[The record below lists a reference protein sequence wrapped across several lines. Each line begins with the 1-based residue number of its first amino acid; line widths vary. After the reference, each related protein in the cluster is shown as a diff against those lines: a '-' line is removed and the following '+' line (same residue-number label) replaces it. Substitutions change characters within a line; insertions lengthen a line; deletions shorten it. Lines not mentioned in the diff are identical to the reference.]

1 MKLVA
6 RRMTFWFFILNDVI
20 LKNSKARRDYEIL
33 ETLEAGLVLRGTEVK
48 SLRAG
53 KGQLREAY
61 ARVDRDG
68 QAWLH
73 NCHIDEYSHG
83 NVHNHNPLD
92 ARKLLLHRKQIDR
105 LRGIVEQKGHS
116 IIPLKF
122 YWKKGKVKVLLG
134 VGRGKRKFDK
144 RETIKK
150 RDSDRELRRATMHAM
165 KGN

>member
-1 MKLVA
+1 
-6 RRMTFWFFILNDVI
+6 MTFWFFIVKDLI

-68 QAWLH
+68 QALLH
-73 NCHIDEYSHG
+73 NCHIYEYSHG

-134 VGRGKRKFDK
+134 VGRGKGKFDK

-150 RDSDRELRRATMHAM
+150 RDADRELRRATMHAA

>member
-1 MKLVA
+1 
-6 RRMTFWFFILNDVI
+6 MTFWFFIVEDLI

-116 IIPLKF
+116 IIPIKF

-134 VGRGKRKFDK
+134 VGRGKGKFDK

-165 KGN
+165 KGT

>member
-1 MKLVA
+1 MEDL
-6 RRMTFWFFILNDVI
+6 I

-92 ARKLLLHRKQIDR
+92 TRKLLLHRKQIDR

-134 VGRGKRKFDK
+134 VGRGKGKFDK

>member
-1 MKLVA
+1 M
-6 RRMTFWFFILNDVI
+6 DSVI

-33 ETLEAGLVLRGTEVK
+33 ETMEAGLVLRGTEVK

-61 ARVDRDG
+61 AQVDRDG

-92 ARKLLLHRKQIDR
+92 PRKLLLHRKQIDQ
-105 LRGIVEQKGHS
+105 LQGIVQQKGHS

-122 YWKKGKVKVLLG
+122 YWKKGRVKVLLG
-134 VGRGKRKFDK
+134 VGRGKGKFDK
-144 RETIKK
+144 REAIRK
-150 RDSDRELRRATMHAM
+150 RDADRELRRATMHNM
-165 KGN
+165 KGK

>member
-1 MKLVA
+1 VEDL
-6 RRMTFWFFILNDVI
+6 I

-83 NVHNHNPLD
+83 NIHNHNPLD

-134 VGRGKRKFDK
+134 VGRGKGKFDK

-150 RDSDRELRRATMHAM
+150 RDSDLELRRATMNAM

>member
-1 MKLVA
+1 V
-6 RRMTFWFFILNDVI
+6 DSVI

-33 ETLEAGLVLRGTEVK
+33 ETMEAGLVLRGTEVK

-61 ARVDRDG
+61 AQVDRDG

-92 ARKLLLHRKQIDR
+92 PRKLLLHRKQIDQ
-105 LRGIVEQKGHS
+105 LQGIVQQKGHS

-122 YWKKGKVKVLLG
+122 YWKKGRVKVLLG
-134 VGRGKRKFDK
+134 VGRGKGKFDK
-144 RETIKK
+144 REAIRK
-150 RDSDRELRRATMHAM
+150 RDADRELRRATMHAM
-165 KGN
+165 KGK

>member
-1 MKLVA
+1 M
-6 RRMTFWFFILNDVI
+6 DSVI

-33 ETLEAGLVLRGTEVK
+33 ETMEAGLVLRGTEVK

-61 ARVDRDG
+61 AQVDRDG

-92 ARKLLLHRKQIDR
+92 PRKLLLHRKQIDQ
-105 LRGIVEQKGHS
+105 LQGIVQQKGHS

-122 YWKKGKVKVLLG
+122 YWKKGRVKVLLG
-134 VGRGKRKFDK
+134 VGRGKGKFDK
-144 RETIKK
+144 REAIRK
-150 RDSDRELRRATMHAM
+150 RDADRELRRATMHAM
-165 KGN
+165 KGK

>member
-1 MKLVA
+1 M
-6 RRMTFWFFILNDVI
+6 DSVI

-33 ETLEAGLVLRGTEVK
+33 ETMEAGLVLRGTEVK

-61 ARVDRDG
+61 AQVDCDG

-92 ARKLLLHRKQIDR
+92 PRKLLLHRKQIDQ
-105 LRGIVEQKGHS
+105 LQGIVQQKGHS

-122 YWKKGKVKVLLG
+122 YWKKGRVKVLLG
-134 VGRGKRKFDK
+134 VGRGKGKFDK
-144 RETIKK
+144 REAIRK
-150 RDSDRELRRATMHAM
+150 RDADRELRRATMHAM
-165 KGN
+165 KGK

>member
-1 MKLVA
+1 MEDL
-6 RRMTFWFFILNDVI
+6 I

-61 ARVDRDG
+61 ARVGRDG

-134 VGRGKRKFDK
+134 VGRGKGKFDK

-165 KGN
+165 RGN

>member
-1 MKLVA
+1 M
-6 RRMTFWFFILNDVI
+6 NNVI
-20 LKNSKARRDYEIL
+20 LKNSRARRDYEIL

-61 ARVDRDG
+61 ARVDGDG

-83 NVHNHNPLD
+83 NVHNHSPLD

-105 LRGIVEQKGHS
+105 LQSIVQQKGHS

-122 YWKKGKVKVLLG
+122 YWKKGTPNPLHG
-134 VGRGKRKFDK
+134 
-144 RETIKK
+144 
-150 RDSDRELRRATMHAM
+150 
-165 KGN
+165 

>member
-1 MKLVA
+1 MEDL
-6 RRMTFWFFILNDVI
+6 I

-83 NVHNHNPLD
+83 NIHNHNPLD

-134 VGRGKRKFDK
+134 VGRGKGKFDK

-150 RDSDRELRRATMHAM
+150 RDSDLELRRATMHAM

>member
-1 MKLVA
+1 MEDL
-6 RRMTFWFFILNDVI
+6 I

-53 KGQLREAY
+53 KGQLREEF

-134 VGRGKRKFDK
+134 VGRGKGKFDK

-150 RDSDRELRRATMHAM
+150 RDADRELRRATMHAT